1 MSRRQ
6 RRHEVVCVTCPLPG
20 STVCFSLKGNVAC
33 KNTNNYGNQHKK
45 INELTKFGDKT
56 LCVLFK
62 MKRPEKGGLM
72 EIGIGGM
79 DGIPR
84 EIMTMAKAVAAFIK
98 VAPHGQT
105 GKSGQ

>member
-1 MSRRQ
+1 
-6 RRHEVVCVTCPLPG
+6 
-20 STVCFSLKGNVAC
+20 
-33 KNTNNYGNQHKK
+33 
-45 INELTKFGDKT
+45 
-56 LCVLFK
+56 

-84 EIMTMAKAVAAFIK
+84 EIMAMAKAVAAFIK